1 MGHYGA
7 KEATFKTQK
16 EKTIMSLGF
25 QVSDVQKPLA
35 AVWRIAEKGNL
46 VQFGPRPEDNFIRNI
61 QTNQQV
67 QMVRRGGSYVIE
79 ADFVTDGQG
88 FPGQALMMT

>member
-25 QVSDVQKPLA
+25 QVSAAQKPLA
-35 AVWRIAEKGNL
+35 AVWRITEKGNL
-46 VQFGPRPEDNFIRNI
+46 VQLGPRPEDNFIQNA
-61 QTNQQV
+61 QTNQPA
-67 QMVRRGGSYVIE
+67 QMVRKDGSHVIE
-79 ADFVTDGQG
+79 ADFVTDGKG
-88 FPGQALMMT
+88 FPGQALMVT